1 MSRKTSNLT
10 QASLKKINNFLD
22 LIENEIDDYKFF
34 NEFQSIIAKD
44 VKMIK
49 DCSEASIVD
58 FYIETCKQIL
68 EKYEYEIYE
77 NFYEDLKARTRKK
90 LADKYVSKENFDNNI
105 DIYFNEVKREYI
117 LHPMGESEEMAFIP
131 ENRDVFIKNN
141 LKLVIDC
148 AKRYQNLGLPLEDL
162 IQAGNEGL
170 LITFNKFDT
179 DRANLRFAILDDIN
193 NSEKESY
200 SKEDAEKVI
209 KSNFKYTKT
218 LDATLKQ
225 LPDDGFKSKQEFI
238 DWTNENIKKASF
250 SSIAF
255 AWIRATIISEIN
267 KLGKIIRVPKST
279 KKDSQDTLNIIR
291 LDSVNPHT
299 DDCYHDNQISETAND
314 DFAIIDESI
323 ENMEKQNL
331 FKEILN
337 KIMCKLSATDR
348 RIIKKKFGIDA
359 PFQMSI
365 NEIAENEGISPNKVK
380 YSISNTL
387 KIIEK
392 NISEV
397 DKKYIIEL
405 LK

>member
-1 MSRKTSNLT
+1 MSRQFNLTKTSLN
-10 QASLKKINNFLD
+10 KINSFLD
-22 LIENEIDDYKFF
+22 SVEDKIEDQEFF
-34 NEFQSIIAKD
+34 DTFNDIVYKD

-49 DCSEASIVD
+49 DCAETSIVD
-58 FYIETCKQIL
+58 FYISTCKEL
-68 EKYEYEIYE
+68 LNKYDYEIYE
-77 NFYEDLKARTRKK
+77 KFYDDLKTKTRNK
-90 LADKYVSKENFDNNI
+90 LVDKYVSKATFDNNI

-117 LHPMGESEEMAFIP
+117 LHPMGESEDMAFVP

-148 AKRYQNLGLPLEDL
+148 AKRYQNLGLPLDDL

-193 NSEKESY
+193 KSEKVY
-200 SKEDAEKVI
+200 FTFAEAEELI
-209 KSNFKYTKT
+209 RRNFQYTKT
-218 LDATLKQ
+218 LDATIKK
-225 LPDDGFKSKQEFI
+225 LPANGFNSKKEFI
-238 DWTNENIKKASF
+238 EWTNENIKKASF

-267 KLGKIIRVPKST
+267 KLGKVIRVPKSAQ
-279 KKDSQDTLNIIR
+279 KEHSSVNIIR
-291 LDSVNPHT
+291 LDSINPHT
-299 DDCYHDNQISETAND
+299 DDCYHDNQISEVAND
-314 DFAIIDESI
+314 DFAVMDESM
-323 ENMEKQNL
+323 EAMEKQNM
-331 FKEILN
+331 FKEILE
-337 KIMCKLSATDR
+337 KVLSKLPMIDR

-359 PFQMSI
+359 PFPMSI

-392 NISEV
+392 SIPET
-397 DKKYIIEL
+397 DKRNIIEL

>member
-1 MSRKTSNLT
+1 MSRQFNLTKTSL
-10 QASLKKINNFLD
+10 SKINNFLD
-22 LIENEIDDYKFF
+22 SVEDKIEDQEFF
-34 NEFQSIIAKD
+34 ETFNDIVYKD

-49 DCSEASIVD
+49 DCAETSIVD
-58 FYIETCKQIL
+58 FYISTCKEL
-68 EKYEYEIYE
+68 LNKYDYEIYE
-77 NFYEDLKARTRKK
+77 TFYDDLKSKTRNK
-90 LADKYVSKENFDNNI
+90 LVDKYVSKATFDNNI

-117 LHPMGESEEMAFIP
+117 LHPMGESEDMAFVP
-131 ENRDVFIKNN
+131 ENRDIFIKNN

-148 AKRYQNLGLPLEDL
+148 AKRYQNLGLPLDDL

-193 NSEKESY
+193 KSEKLY
-200 SKEDAEKVI
+200 FTHTDAEELI
-209 KSNFKYTKT
+209 KRNFQYTKT
-218 LDATLKQ
+218 LDATLKKI
-225 LPDDGFKSKQEFI
+225 PENGFNSKKEFKE
-238 DWTNENIKKASF
+238 WTNENIKKASF

-267 KLGKIIRVPKST
+267 KLGKVIRVPKSAQ
-279 KKDSQDTLNIIR
+279 KEHSSVNIIH
-291 LDSVNPHT
+291 LDSINPHT
-299 DDCYHDNQISETAND
+299 DDCYHDNQISEIAND
-314 DFAIIDESI
+314 DFVVIDESM
-323 ENMEKQNL
+323 EAMEKQNM
-331 FKEILN
+331 FKNILER
-337 KIMCKLSATDR
+337 ILSKLPMIDR

-359 PFQMSI
+359 PFPMSI

-392 NISEV
+392 NIPES
-397 DKKYIIEL
+397 DKRNIIEL

>member
-1 MSRKTSNLT
+1 MNKKTNLT
-10 QASLKKINNFLD
+10 QASIKKIDNFLNSVEND
-22 LIENEIDDYKFF
+22 IEDYQFF
-34 NEFQSIIAKD
+34 NEFPSIILKD

-49 DCSEASIVD
+49 DCAESSIVD
-58 FYIETCKQIL
+58 FYIETCKQL
-68 EKYEYEIYE
+68 LNKYDYEIYDD
-77 NFYEDLKARTRKK
+77 FYNDLKEKTRLK
-90 LADKYVSKENFDNNI
+90 LVDKYVSKATFDNNI

-117 LHPMGESEEMAFIP
+117 MHPMGESEDMAFVP

-179 DRANLRFAILDDIN
+179 DRANLRFAILDDIK
-193 NSEKESY
+193 NSELEEY
-200 SKEDAEKVI
+200 TLEEAEELI
-209 KSNFKYTKT
+209 KRNFKYTKT
-218 LDATLKQ
+218 LEATLKQ
-225 LPDDGFKSKQEFI
+225 LPKNGFTSKEGFI
-238 DWTNENIKKASF
+238 EWTNINIKKASF

-279 KKDSQDTLNIIR
+279 KNAEKDTLNIIR

-331 FKEILN
+331 FKGILD
-337 KIMCKLSATDR
+337 KIISKLSAIDR

-380 YSISNTL
+380 YSIANTL
-387 KIIEK
+387 KTIEK
-392 NISEV
+392 NISVE

>member
-1 MSRKTSNLT
+1 MSRQFNLTKTSLN
-10 QASLKKINNFLD
+10 KINNFLD
-22 LIENEIDDYKFF
+22 SVEDKIEDQEFF
-34 NEFQSIIAKD
+34 ETFNDIVYKD

-49 DCSEASIVD
+49 DCAETSIVD
-58 FYIETCKQIL
+58 FYISTCKEL
-68 EKYEYEIYE
+68 LNKYDYEIYE
-77 NFYEDLKARTRKK
+77 TFYDDLKSKTRNK
-90 LADKYVSKENFDNNI
+90 LVDKYVSKATFDNNI

-117 LHPMGESEEMAFIP
+117 LHPMGESEDMAFVP
-131 ENRDVFIKNN
+131 ENRDIFIKNN

-148 AKRYQNLGLPLEDL
+148 AKRYQNLGLPLDDL

-193 NSEKESY
+193 KSEKVY
-200 SKEDAEKVI
+200 FTHTDAEELI
-209 KSNFKYTKT
+209 KRNFQYTKT
-218 LDATLKQ
+218 LDATLKKI
-225 LPDDGFKSKQEFI
+225 PENGFNSKKEFKE
-238 DWTNENIKKASF
+238 WTNENIKKASF

-267 KLGKIIRVPKST
+267 KLGKVIRVPKSAQ
-279 KKDSQDTLNIIR
+279 KEHSSVNIIH
-291 LDSVNPHT
+291 LDSINPHT
-299 DDCYHDNQISETAND
+299 DDCYHDNQISEIAND
-314 DFAIIDESI
+314 DFVVMDESM
-323 ENMEKQNL
+323 EAMEKQNM
-331 FKEILN
+331 FKNILER
-337 KIMCKLSATDR
+337 ILSKLPMIDR

-359 PFQMSI
+359 PFPMSI

-392 NISEV
+392 SIPES
-397 DKKYIIEL
+397 DKRNIIEL

>member
-1 MSRKTSNLT
+1 MSRQFNLTKTSLN
-10 QASLKKINNFLD
+10 KINSFLD
-22 LIENEIDDYKFF
+22 SVEDKIEDQEFF
-34 NEFQSIIAKD
+34 DTFNDIVYKD

-49 DCSEASIVD
+49 DCAETSIVD
-58 FYIETCKQIL
+58 FYINTCKEL
-68 EKYEYEIYE
+68 LNKYDYEIYE
-77 NFYEDLKARTRKK
+77 KFYDDLKTKTRNK
-90 LADKYVSKENFDNNI
+90 LVDKYVSKATFDNNI

-117 LHPMGESEEMAFIP
+117 LHPMGESEDMAFVP

-148 AKRYQNLGLPLEDL
+148 AKRYQNLGLPLDDL

-193 NSEKESY
+193 KSEKVY
-200 SKEDAEKVI
+200 FTLAEAEELI
-209 KSNFKYTKT
+209 KRNFQYTKT
-218 LDATLKQ
+218 LDATIKK
-225 LPDDGFKSKQEFI
+225 LPTNGFNSKKEFI
-238 DWTNENIKKASF
+238 EWTNENIKKASF

-267 KLGKIIRVPKST
+267 KLGKVIRVPKSAQ
-279 KKDSQDTLNIIR
+279 KEHSSVNIIR
-291 LDSVNPHT
+291 LDSINPHT
-299 DDCYHDNQISETAND
+299 DDCYHDNQISEVAND
-314 DFAIIDESI
+314 DFAVMDESM
-323 ENMEKQNL
+323 EAMEKQNM
-331 FKEILN
+331 FKEILE
-337 KIMCKLSATDR
+337 KVLSKLPMIDR

-359 PFQMSI
+359 PFPMSI

-392 NISEV
+392 SIPET
-397 DKKYIIEL
+397 DKRNIIEL

>member
-1 MSRKTSNLT
+1 MSRQFNLTKTSLN
-10 QASLKKINNFLD
+10 KINSFLD
-22 LIENEIDDYKFF
+22 SVEDKIEDQEFF
-34 NEFQSIIAKD
+34 DTFNDIVYKD

-49 DCSEASIVD
+49 DCAETSIVD
-58 FYIETCKQIL
+58 FYISTCKEL
-68 EKYEYEIYE
+68 LDKYDYEIYE
-77 NFYEDLKARTRKK
+77 KFYDDLKTKTRNK
-90 LADKYVSKENFDNNI
+90 LVDKYVSKATFDNNI

-117 LHPMGESEEMAFIP
+117 LHPMGESEDMAFVP

-148 AKRYQNLGLPLEDL
+148 AKRYQNLGLPLDDL

-193 NSEKESY
+193 KSEKVY
-200 SKEDAEKVI
+200 FTFAEAEELI
-209 KSNFKYTKT
+209 RRNFQYTKT
-218 LDATLKQ
+218 LDATIKK
-225 LPDDGFKSKQEFI
+225 LPTNGFNSKKEFI
-238 DWTNENIKKASF
+238 EWTNENIKKASF

-267 KLGKIIRVPKST
+267 KLGKVIRVPKSAQ
-279 KKDSQDTLNIIR
+279 KEHSSVNIIR
-291 LDSVNPHT
+291 LDSINPHT
-299 DDCYHDNQISETAND
+299 DDCYHDNQISEVAND
-314 DFAIIDESI
+314 DFAVMDESM
-323 ENMEKQNL
+323 EAMEKQNM
-331 FKEILN
+331 FKEILE
-337 KIMCKLSATDR
+337 KVLSKLPMIDR

-359 PFQMSI
+359 PFPMSI
-365 NEIAENEGISPNKVK
+365 NEIAENECISPNKVK

-392 NISEV
+392 SIPET
-397 DKKYIIEL
+397 DKRNIIEL

>member
-1 MSRKTSNLT
+1 MSRQFNLTKTSL
-10 QASLKKINNFLD
+10 SKINNFLD
-22 LIENEIDDYKFF
+22 SVEDKIEDQEFF
-34 NEFQSIIAKD
+34 DTFNDIVYKD

-49 DCSEASIVD
+49 DCAETSIVD
-58 FYIETCKQIL
+58 FYINSCKEL
-68 EKYEYEIYE
+68 LNKYDYEIYE
-77 NFYEDLKARTRKK
+77 KFYDDLKSKTRNK
-90 LADKYVSKENFDNNI
+90 LVDKYVSKATFDNNI

-117 LHPMGESEEMAFIP
+117 LHPMGESEDMAFVP

-148 AKRYQNLGLPLEDL
+148 AKRYQNLGLPLDDL

-179 DRANLRFAILDDIN
+179 DRANLRFAILDDIHK
-193 NSEKESY
+193 SDKVY
-200 SKEDAEKVI
+200 FTLAEAEELI
-209 KSNFKYTKT
+209 RRNFQYTKT
-218 LDATLKQ
+218 LDATIKK
-225 LPDDGFKSKQEFI
+225 LPTNGFNSKKEFI
-238 DWTNENIKKASF
+238 EWTNENIKKASF

-267 KLGKIIRVPKST
+267 KLGKVIRVPKSAQ
-279 KKDSQDTLNIIR
+279 KEHSSVNIIR
-291 LDSVNPHT
+291 LDSINPHT
-299 DDCYHDNQISETAND
+299 DDCYHDNQISEVAND
-314 DFAIIDESI
+314 DFAVMDESM
-323 ENMEKQNL
+323 EAMEKQNM
-331 FKEILN
+331 FKEILE
-337 KIMCKLSATDR
+337 KVLSRLPMIDR

-359 PFQMSI
+359 PFPMSI

-392 NISEV
+392 SIPET
-397 DKKYIIEL
+397 DKRNIIEL

>member
-1 MSRKTSNLT
+1 MSRQFNLTKTSL
-10 QASLKKINNFLD
+10 SKINNFLD
-22 LIENEIDDYKFF
+22 SVEDKIENQEFF
-34 NEFQSIIAKD
+34 DTFSDIVYKD

-49 DCSEASIVD
+49 DCAEASIVD
-58 FYIETCKQIL
+58 FYIDTCKEL
-68 EKYEYEIYE
+68 LNKYEYEIYE
-77 NFYEDLKARTRKK
+77 KFYDDLKLKTRNK
-90 LADKYVSKENFDNNI
+90 LVDKYVSKATFDNNI

-117 LHPMGESEEMAFIP
+117 LHPMGESEDMAFVP

-148 AKRYQNLGLPLEDL
+148 AKRYQNLGLPLDDL

-193 NSEKESY
+193 KSDKVY
-200 SKEDAEKVI
+200 FTLAEAEELI
-209 KSNFKYTKT
+209 KRNFQYTKT
-218 LDATLKQ
+218 LDATIKK
-225 LPDDGFKSKQEFI
+225 LPTNGFNSKKEFI
-238 DWTNENIKKASF
+238 EWTNENIKKASF

-267 KLGKIIRVPKST
+267 KLGKVIRVPKSAQ
-279 KKDSQDTLNIIR
+279 KEHSSVNIIR
-291 LDSVNPHT
+291 LDSINPHT
-299 DDCYHDNQISETAND
+299 DDCYHDNQISEVAND
-314 DFAIIDESI
+314 DFAVMDESM
-323 ENMEKQNL
+323 ETMEKQNM
-331 FKEILN
+331 FKEILE
-337 KIMCKLSATDR
+337 KVLSKLPMIDR

-359 PFQMSI
+359 PFPMSI

-387 KIIEK
+387 KIIERS
-392 NISEV
+392 IPET
-397 DKKYIIEL
+397 DKRNIIEL

>member
-1 MSRKTSNLT
+1 MSRQFNLTKTSL
-10 QASLKKINNFLD
+10 SKINNFLD
-22 LIENEIDDYKFF
+22 SVEDKIEDQEFF
-34 NEFQSIIAKD
+34 ETFNDIVYKD

-49 DCSEASIVD
+49 DCAETSIVD
-58 FYIETCKQIL
+58 FYISTCKEL
-68 EKYEYEIYE
+68 LNKYDYEIYE
-77 NFYEDLKARTRKK
+77 TFYDDLKSKTRNK
-90 LADKYVSKENFDNNI
+90 LVDKYVSKATFDNNI

-117 LHPMGESEEMAFIP
+117 LHPMGESEDMAFVP
-131 ENRDVFIKNN
+131 ENRDIFIKNN

-148 AKRYQNLGLPLEDL
+148 AKRYQNLGLPLDDL

-193 NSEKESY
+193 KSEKVY
-200 SKEDAEKVI
+200 FTHTDAEELI
-209 KSNFKYTKT
+209 KLNFQYTKT
-218 LDATLKQ
+218 LDATLKKI
-225 LPDDGFKSKQEFI
+225 PENGFNSKKEFKE
-238 DWTNENIKKASF
+238 WTNENIKKASF

-267 KLGKIIRVPKST
+267 KLGKVIRVPKSAQ
-279 KKDSQDTLNIIR
+279 KEHSSVNIIH
-291 LDSVNPHT
+291 LDSINPHT
-299 DDCYHDNQISETAND
+299 DDCYHDNQISEIAND
-314 DFAIIDESI
+314 DFVVMDESM
-323 ENMEKQNL
+323 EAMEKQNM
-331 FKEILN
+331 FKNILER
-337 KIMCKLSATDR
+337 ILSKLPMIDR

-359 PFQMSI
+359 PFPMSI

-392 NISEV
+392 SIPES
-397 DKKYIIEL
+397 DKRNIIEL

>member
-1 MSRKTSNLT
+1 MSRQFNLTKTSL
-10 QASLKKINNFLD
+10 SKINNFLD
-22 LIENEIDDYKFF
+22 SVEDKIEDQEFF
-34 NEFQSIIAKD
+34 DTFSDIVYKD

-49 DCSEASIVD
+49 DCAEASIVD
-58 FYIETCKQIL
+58 FYIDTCKEL
-68 EKYEYEIYE
+68 LNKYEYEIYE
-77 NFYEDLKARTRKK
+77 KFYDDLKLKTRNK
-90 LADKYVSKENFDNNI
+90 LVDKYVSKATFDNNI

-117 LHPMGESEEMAFIP
+117 LHPMGESEDMAFVP

-148 AKRYQNLGLPLEDL
+148 AKRYQNLGLPLDDL

-193 NSEKESY
+193 KSDKVY
-200 SKEDAEKVI
+200 FTLAEAEELI
-209 KSNFKYTKT
+209 KRNFQYTKT
-218 LDATLKQ
+218 LDATIKK
-225 LPDDGFKSKQEFI
+225 LPTNGFNSKKEFI
-238 DWTNENIKKASF
+238 EWTNENIKKASF

-267 KLGKIIRVPKST
+267 KLGKVIRVPKSAQ
-279 KKDSQDTLNIIR
+279 KEHSSVNIIR
-291 LDSVNPHT
+291 LDSINPHT
-299 DDCYHDNQISETAND
+299 DDCYHDNQISEVAND
-314 DFAIIDESI
+314 DFAVMDESM
-323 ENMEKQNL
+323 ETMEKQNM
-331 FKEILN
+331 FKEILE
-337 KIMCKLSATDR
+337 KVLSKLPMIDR

-359 PFQMSI
+359 PFPMSI

-387 KIIEK
+387 KIIERS
-392 NISEV
+392 IPET
-397 DKKYIIEL
+397 DKRNIIEL

>member
-1 MSRKTSNLT
+1 MSRQFNLTKTSL
-10 QASLKKINNFLD
+10 SKINNFLD
-22 LIENEIDDYKFF
+22 SVEDKIEDQEFF
-34 NEFQSIIAKD
+34 ETFNDIVYKD

-49 DCSEASIVD
+49 DCAETSIVD
-58 FYIETCKQIL
+58 FYISTCKEL
-68 EKYEYEIYE
+68 LNKYDYEIYE
-77 NFYEDLKARTRKK
+77 TFYDDLKSKTRNK
-90 LADKYVSKENFDNNI
+90 LVDKYVSKATFDNNI

-117 LHPMGESEEMAFIP
+117 LHPMGESEDMAFVP

-148 AKRYQNLGLPLEDL
+148 AKRYQNLGLPLDDL

-193 NSEKESY
+193 KSEKVY
-200 SKEDAEKVI
+200 FTHTDAEELI
-209 KSNFKYTKT
+209 KRNFQYTKT
-218 LDATLKQ
+218 LDATLKKI
-225 LPDDGFKSKQEFI
+225 PENGFNSKKEFKE
-238 DWTNENIKKASF
+238 WTNENIKKASF

-267 KLGKIIRVPKST
+267 KLGKVIRVPKSAQ
-279 KKDSQDTLNIIR
+279 KEHSSVNIIR
-291 LDSVNPHT
+291 LDSINPHT
-299 DDCYHDNQISETAND
+299 DDCYHDNQISEIAND
-314 DFAIIDESI
+314 DFVVMDESM
-323 ENMEKQNL
+323 EAMEKQNM
-331 FKEILN
+331 FKNILER
-337 KIMCKLSATDR
+337 ILGKLPMIDR

-359 PFQMSI
+359 PFPMSI

-392 NISEV
+392 SIPES
-397 DKKYIIEL
+397 DKRNIIEL

>member
-1 MSRKTSNLT
+1 MSRQFNLTKTSLN
-10 QASLKKINNFLD
+10 KINNFLD
-22 LIENEIDDYKFF
+22 SVEDKIEDQEFF
-34 NEFQSIIAKD
+34 EAFNDIVYKD

-49 DCSEASIVD
+49 DCAETSIVD
-58 FYIETCKQIL
+58 FYISTCKEL
-68 EKYEYEIYE
+68 LNKYDYEIYE
-77 NFYEDLKARTRKK
+77 TFYDDLKSKTRNK
-90 LADKYVSKENFDNNI
+90 LVDKYVSKATFDNNI

-117 LHPMGESEEMAFIP
+117 LHPMGESEDMAFVP
-131 ENRDVFIKNN
+131 ENRDIFIKNN

-148 AKRYQNLGLPLEDL
+148 AKRYQNLGLPLDDL

-193 NSEKESY
+193 KSEKVY
-200 SKEDAEKVI
+200 FTHTDAEELI
-209 KSNFKYTKT
+209 KRNFQYTKT
-218 LDATLKQ
+218 LDATLKKI
-225 LPDDGFKSKQEFI
+225 PENGFNSKKEFKE
-238 DWTNENIKKASF
+238 WTNENIKKASF

-267 KLGKIIRVPKST
+267 KLGKVIRVPKSAQ
-279 KKDSQDTLNIIR
+279 KEHSSVNIIH
-291 LDSVNPHT
+291 LDSINPHT
-299 DDCYHDNQISETAND
+299 DDCYHDNQISEIAND
-314 DFAIIDESI
+314 DFVVMDESM
-323 ENMEKQNL
+323 EAMEKQNM
-331 FKEILN
+331 FKNILER
-337 KIMCKLSATDR
+337 ILSKLPMIDR

-359 PFQMSI
+359 PFPMSI

-392 NISEV
+392 SIPES
-397 DKKYIIEL
+397 DKRNIIEL

>member
-1 MSRKTSNLT
+1 MSRQFNLTKTSL
-10 QASLKKINNFLD
+10 SKINNFLD
-22 LIENEIDDYKFF
+22 SVEDKIEDQEFF
-34 NEFQSIIAKD
+34 ETFNDIVYKD

-49 DCSEASIVD
+49 DCAETSIVD
-58 FYIETCKQIL
+58 FYISTCKEL
-68 EKYEYEIYE
+68 LNKYDYEIYE
-77 NFYEDLKARTRKK
+77 TFYDDLKSKTRNK
-90 LADKYVSKENFDNNI
+90 LVDKYVSKATFDNNI

-117 LHPMGESEEMAFIP
+117 LHPMGESEDMAFVP
-131 ENRDVFIKNN
+131 ENRDIFIKNN

-148 AKRYQNLGLPLEDL
+148 AKRYQNLGLPLDDL

-193 NSEKESY
+193 KSEKLY
-200 SKEDAEKVI
+200 FTHTDAEELI
-209 KSNFKYTKT
+209 KRNFQYTKT
-218 LDATLKQ
+218 LDATLKKI
-225 LPDDGFKSKQEFI
+225 PENGFNSKKEFKE
-238 DWTNENIKKASF
+238 WTNENIKKASF

-267 KLGKIIRVPKST
+267 KLGKVIRVPKSAQ
-279 KKDSQDTLNIIR
+279 KEHSSVNIIH
-291 LDSVNPHT
+291 LDSINPHT
-299 DDCYHDNQISETAND
+299 DDCYHDNQISEIAND
-314 DFAIIDESI
+314 DFVVMDESM
-323 ENMEKQNL
+323 EAMEKQNM
-331 FKEILN
+331 FKNILER
-337 KIMCKLSATDR
+337 ILSKLPMIDR

-359 PFQMSI
+359 PFPMSI

-392 NISEV
+392 SIPES
-397 DKKYIIEL
+397 DKRNIIEL

>member
-1 MSRKTSNLT
+1 MSRQFNLT
-10 QASLKKINNFLD
+10 KTSLKKIDSFLESIEDNVIDSNFF
-22 LIENEIDDYKFF
+22 KTFTK
-34 NEFQSIIAKD
+34 IIYDD

-49 DCSEASIVD
+49 DCAESSIVD
-58 FYIETCKQIL
+58 FYIDVCKQLL
-68 EKYEYEIYE
+68 EKYDYEIYD
-77 NFYEDLKARTRKK
+77 NFYNDLKEKTR
-90 LADKYVSKENFDNNI
+90 LRLVDKYVSKATFDNNI

-117 LHPMGESEEMAFIP
+117 LHPMGESEDMAFVP

-179 DRANLRFAILDDIN
+179 DRANLRFAILDDIK
-193 NSEKESY
+193 NSEQEQY
-200 SKEDAEKVI
+200 TLEEAENLI
-209 KSNFKYTKT
+209 KRNFKYTKT
-218 LDATLKQ
+218 LETTLKQ
-225 LPDDGFKSKQEFI
+225 LPHYGFENKQKFI
-238 DWTNENIKKASF
+238 EWTNNNIKKASF

-279 KKDSQDTLNIIR
+279 KDNETNALNIIH
-291 LDSVNPHT
+291 LDSINPHT

-331 FKEILN
+331 FKGILD
-337 KIMCKLSATDR
+337 KVISKLPAIDR

-380 YSISNTL
+380 YSIANTL
-387 KIIEK
+387 KTIEK
-392 NISEV
+392 NISIE

>member
-1 MSRKTSNLT
+1 MSRQFNLTKTSL
-10 QASLKKINNFLD
+10 SKINNFLD
-22 LIENEIDDYKFF
+22 SVEDKIEDKEFF
-34 NEFQSIIAKD
+34 ETFNDIAYKD

-49 DCSEASIVD
+49 DCAETSIVD
-58 FYIETCKQIL
+58 FYISTCKEL
-68 EKYEYEIYE
+68 LNKYDYEIYE
-77 NFYEDLKARTRKK
+77 TFYDDLKSKTRNK
-90 LADKYVSKENFDNNI
+90 LVDKYVSKATFDNNI

-117 LHPMGESEEMAFIP
+117 LHPMGESEDMAFVP
-131 ENRDVFIKNN
+131 ENRDIFIKNN

-148 AKRYQNLGLPLEDL
+148 AKRYQNLGLPLDDL

-193 NSEKESY
+193 KSEKVY
-200 SKEDAEKVI
+200 FTHTDAEELI
-209 KSNFKYTKT
+209 KRNFQYTKT
-218 LDATLKQ
+218 LDATLKKI
-225 LPDDGFKSKQEFI
+225 PENGFNSKKEFKE
-238 DWTNENIKKASF
+238 WTNENIKKASF

-267 KLGKIIRVPKST
+267 KLGKVIRVPKSAQ
-279 KKDSQDTLNIIR
+279 KEHSSVNIIH
-291 LDSVNPHT
+291 LDSINPHT
-299 DDCYHDNQISETAND
+299 DDCYHDNQISEIAND
-314 DFAIIDESI
+314 DFVVMDESM
-323 ENMEKQNL
+323 EAMEKQNM
-331 FKEILN
+331 FKNILER
-337 KIMCKLSATDR
+337 ILSKLPMIDR

-359 PFQMSI
+359 PFPMSI

-392 NISEV
+392 SILES
-397 DKKYIIEL
+397 DKRNIIEL

>member
-1 MSRKTSNLT
+1 VSRQFNLTKTSLN
-10 QASLKKINNFLD
+10 KINSFLD
-22 LIENEIDDYKFF
+22 SVEDKIEDQEFF
-34 NEFQSIIAKD
+34 DTFNDIVYKD

-49 DCSEASIVD
+49 DCAETSIVD
-58 FYIETCKQIL
+58 FYISTCKEL
-68 EKYEYEIYE
+68 LDKYDYEIYE
-77 NFYEDLKARTRKK
+77 KFYDDLKTKTRNK
-90 LADKYVSKENFDNNI
+90 LVDKYVSKATFDNNI

-117 LHPMGESEEMAFIP
+117 LHPMGESEDMAFVP

-148 AKRYQNLGLPLEDL
+148 AKRYQNLGLPLDDL

-193 NSEKESY
+193 KSEKVY
-200 SKEDAEKVI
+200 FTFAEAEELI
-209 KSNFKYTKT
+209 RRNFQYTKT
-218 LDATLKQ
+218 LDATIKK
-225 LPDDGFKSKQEFI
+225 LPTNGFNSKKEFI
-238 DWTNENIKKASF
+238 EWTNENIKKASF

-267 KLGKIIRVPKST
+267 KLGKVIRVPKSAQ
-279 KKDSQDTLNIIR
+279 KEHSSVNIIR
-291 LDSVNPHT
+291 LDSINPHT
-299 DDCYHDNQISETAND
+299 DDCYHDNQISEVAND
-314 DFAIIDESI
+314 DFAVMDESM
-323 ENMEKQNL
+323 EAMEKQNM
-331 FKEILN
+331 FKEILE
-337 KIMCKLSATDR
+337 KVLSKLPMIDR

-359 PFQMSI
+359 PFPMSI

-392 NISEV
+392 SIPET
-397 DKKYIIEL
+397 DKRNIIEL